1 MSIAHEPLGYATPA
15 PQMGLLDQLRAR
27 IRRYIVAEGVF
38 AGLAWLFAAFWITL
52 ALDWTFEPPPV
63 VRALL
68 LVVVAGVLGYL
79 LNRYWF
85 QRTSVP
91 LSDTNMA
98 LLVERKYRGF
108 RDSLITSVELREQ
121 PAHARAF
128 HAEMLAQTESQAAK
142 QLHDV
147 KLGEI
152 FNNTTI
158 GSKVLLALALGAG
171 VIVFGVMQPEAMKTW
186 TQRVLL
192 LSSDLWPRYTGLEIE
207 GFPDKT
213 RKIGIGGET
222 TVIVK
227 ADLAK
232 EVPSA
237 VKIIYNYK
245 DSGRETQ
252 DMPILRRD
260 SEYQYYVYKFAG
272 LTSSVS
278 FDIRGGDARL
288 RGYEIEVVENPT
300 LSDLQLVA
308 RYPDYM
314 GRSDQTLRAS
324 GLMQIPLGTELILR
338 GRANKP
344 LVEARIDIMEG
355 EKKSSYSTKDF
366 PGNSDSAGSKLALKS
381 PEEVEYHLGTLLT
394 DQSLSFHLRDADGI
408 ESREGDAVR
417 LNLTVRPDE
426 SPRVGLRLAGIGS
439 AITPFATLPMVGD
452 VEDDYGLSRI
462 WIEYHVE
469 QAADARQRDLPL
481 PPLADSKQ
489 LRKTIEW
496 SRELNPDQYKT
507 YEPESY
513 IGLDLQHIQEQEKA
527 AAERAT
533 REAKSEKDP
542 AESQEPAAEKPADGQ
557 EAPSAAVPQK
567 EIPIPFKLEVG
578 QKLNVMT
585 KAVDNST
592 LAAGALVGVG
602 EKYQLEVVT
611 KEQMAAILE
620 AREVNLRQR
629 FETIVNEFQMTR
641 DNLEAIRFKAS
652 PKKSVTDVL
661 DGDDPAEQKPMV
673 TVEQIQERLDAERPA
688 LTERALEKI
697 ERSAYECNELS
708 RAFLDIMEE
717 FINNRIT
724 TPENE
729 KRLRDQI
736 AFPLQKVAKRI
747 IDPETNKADT
757 LKQQLVELRK
767 LVADQTRGPDQQQA
781 AIKAADSILAEM
793 KAILEKMLE
802 LEDYNA
808 LLSKL
813 RKLIDEG
820 DGQGSKIKQLQKQ
833 KLLED

>member
-1 MSIAHEPLGYATPA
+1 MSIAHDPLGYATPA
-15 PQMGLLDQLRAR
+15 PALGLLDQLRAR
-27 IRRYIVAEGVF
+27 IRRYVVAEGVF

-63 VRALL
+63 VRGLL
-68 LVVVAGVLGYL
+68 LVIIAGVLGYL
-79 LNRYWF
+79 LNRFWF
-85 QRTSVP
+85 QRSTVP

-108 RDSLITSVELREQ
+108 RDSLITSVQLREQ
-121 PAHARAF
+121 PAHAQTF
-128 HAEMLAQTESQAAK
+128 HADMLAQTEAEAAK
-142 QLHDV
+142 QLHGV

-158 GSKVLLALALGAG
+158 GSKILLAAALGIG
-171 VIVFGVMQPEAMKTW
+171 IIVFGVMQPGAMKTW
-186 TQRVLL
+186 AQRVLL
-192 LSSDLWPRYTGLEIE
+192 LSEELWPRYTGLEIE
-207 GFPDKT
+207 GFENKV
-213 RKIGIGGET
+213 RKIGVGGET

-227 ADLAK
+227 ADLKK
-232 EVPSA
+232 EVPAA
-237 VKIIYNYK
+237 VKIIYTYEEG
-245 DSGRETQ
+245 GRETQ
-252 DMPILRRD
+252 EMPLLRRD
-260 SEYQYYVYKFAG
+260 NDYQYYVYKFAG
-272 LTSSVS
+272 LTNSVS
-278 FDIRGGDARL
+278 FDVRGGDARL
-288 RGYEIEVVENPT
+288 RNYKIQVVENPT

-308 RYPDYM
+308 KYPAYM
-314 GRSDQTLRAS
+314 GRSDQTLKAS
-324 GLMQIPLGTELILR
+324 GLMQIPMGTELILR
-338 GRANKP
+338 GRSNKP
-344 LVEARIDIMEG
+344 LVDARLDVFEG
-355 EKKSSYSTKDF
+355 EKKTSHTAKD
-366 PGNSDSAGSKLALKS
+366 PSGSSKLTLKS
-381 PEEVEYHLGTLLT
+381 PEELEYNLGALLA
-394 DQSLSFHLRDADGI
+394 DQSLSFHLHDTDGI

-426 SPRVGLRLAGIGS
+426 SPRVGLRLSGIGS
-439 AITPFATLPMVGD
+439 AITPFATLPMTGD
-452 VEDDYGLSRI
+452 VEDDYGLNRV

-469 QAADARQRDLPL
+469 QAADTRERTLPL
-481 PPLADSKQ
+481 PPLTGDK
-489 LRKTIEW
+489 LRKQIEW
-496 SRELNPDQYKT
+496 SPKLNPEQYKT
-507 YEPESY
+507 YEPENY
-513 IGLDLQHIQEQEKA
+513 IGLDLQQIQEQEKM
-527 AAERAT
+527 AAERAA
-533 REAKSEKDP
+533 REAKS
-542 AESQEPAAEKPADGQ
+542 AQEPADK
-557 EAPSAAVPQK
+557 EAKDENKEGPSAALPKK
-567 EIPIPFKLEVG
+567 EIPVPFKLEVG
-578 QKLNVMT
+578 QKLNVTT

-620 AREVNLRQR
+620 AREVSLRQR

-641 DNLEAIRFKAS
+641 DNLEAIRFKAA

-661 DGDDPAEQKPMV
+661 DEPANPDEKKPAV
-673 TVEQIQERLDAERPA
+673 TLEQIQERLDAERPA

-736 AFPLQKVAKRI
+736 AFPLQKISKRI
-747 IDPETNKADT
+747 IDPEQNKADT
-757 LKQQLVELRK
+757 LKNQLLELRK
-767 LVADQTRGPDQQQA
+767 LIQDQTRGPEQQQV

-793 KAILEKMLE
+793 KGILEKMLE

-813 RKLIDEG
+813 RKLIDEEG
-820 DGQGSKIKQLQKQ
+820 ELSPKIKQLQKQ

>member
-1 MSIAHEPLGYATPA
+1 MSIASDQLGYSTPA
-15 PQMGLLDQLRAR
+15 PQLGLLDQLRAR
-27 IRRYIVAEGVF
+27 IRRYIVAEGIF

-63 VRALL
+63 VRGLL

-79 LNRYWF
+79 LNRFWF
-85 QRTSVP
+85 QRSFVP
-91 LSDTNMA
+91 LSDTSMA

-121 PAHARAF
+121 PAHARTF
-128 HAEMLAQTESQAAK
+128 HADMLAQTEAEAAK
-142 QLHDV
+142 QLHGV

-158 GSKVLLALALGAG
+158 GGKILLAAVLGVG
-171 VIVFGVMQPEAMKTW
+171 MLVFGIMQPEAMRTW
-186 TQRVLL
+186 AKRVLL
-192 LSSDLWPRYTGLEIE
+192 LDSELWPRYTSLDIE
-207 GFPDKT
+207 GFADKV
-213 RKIGIGGET
+213 RKVGVGGET
-222 TVIVK
+222 TVIVR
-227 ADLAK
+227 AELNK
-232 EVPSA
+232 EIPKA
-237 VKIIYNYK
+237 VKITYTFEEG
-245 DSGRETQ
+245 GRETQ
-252 DMPILRRD
+252 EMPILRRD
-260 SEYQYYVYKFAG
+260 SEYQYYLYKFAG
-272 LTSSVS
+272 LTNSVS
-278 FDIRGGDARL
+278 FDVRGGDARL
-288 RGYEIEVVENPT
+288 RDYKIEVVDNPT

-308 RYPDYM
+308 KYPAYM
-314 GRSDQTLRAS
+314 GRSEQTLKAS
-324 GLMQIPLGTELILR
+324 GLMQIPLGTELLLR

-344 LVEARIDIMEG
+344 LVDARIDIIEG
-355 EKKSSYSTKDF
+355 EKKESHSTKDA
-366 PGNSDSAGSKLALKS
+366 SAANKLSLKS
-381 PEEVEYHLGTLLT
+381 PQELEYKLGTLLA
-394 DQSLSFHLRDADGI
+394 DQSLSFHLHDADGI

-426 SPRVGLRLAGIGS
+426 SPRVGMRLSGIGS
-439 AITPFATLPMVGD
+439 SITPFATLPMIGD
-452 VEDDYGLSRI
+452 VEDDYGLNRV

-469 QAADARQRDLPL
+469 QAADARERTLPL
-481 PPLADSKQ
+481 PPLAGNN
-489 LRKTIEW
+489 LRKQVAW
-496 SRELNPDQYKT
+496 SPEKNPEQYKT

-513 IGLDLQHIQEQEKA
+513 IGLDLQQIQEDEKT
-527 AAERAT
+527 AAERAA
-533 REAKSEKDP
+533 REAKSEP
-542 AESQEPAAEKPADGQ
+542 APAASPDESPAG
-557 EAPSAAVPQK
+557 PSAAIPKK
-567 EIPIPFKLEVG
+567 EIPVPFKLEVG
-578 QKLNVMT
+578 QKLNVTT

-602 EKYQLEVVT
+602 EKYQLEIVT

-629 FETIVNEFQMTR
+629 FETIVNEFQATR
-641 DNLEAIRFKAS
+641 DNLEAIRFKAA

-661 DGDDPAEQKPMV
+661 DEPKDPAEKKPEV
-673 TVEQIQERLDAERPA
+673 TLEQIQERLDAERPA

-736 AFPLQKVAKRI
+736 ADPLKKVAKRI
-747 IDPETNKADT
+747 IDPEQNKADT
-757 LKQQLVELRK
+757 LKNQLLELRK
-767 LVADQTRGPDQQQA
+767 LIQDQTRGPDQQQA

-793 KAILEKMLE
+793 KGILEKMLE

-813 RKLIDEG
+813 RKLIDEQEK
-820 DGQGSKIKQLQKQ
+820 QGGGIKQLQKQ

>member
-1 MSIAHEPLGYATPA
+1 MSIASDPLGYATPA
-15 PQMGLLDQLRAR
+15 PQLGLLDQLRAR
-27 IRRYIVAEGVF
+27 IRRYIVAEGIF

-79 LNRYWF
+79 LNRFWF

-121 PAHARAF
+121 PAHARTF
-128 HAEMLAQTESQAAK
+128 HAEMLAQTEAAAAK

-152 FNNTTI
+152 FNNTTL
-158 GSKVLLALALGAG
+158 GSKVMLAAVLGAAI
-171 VIVFGVMQPEAMKTW
+171 IVFGVMQPAAIKTW
-186 TQRVLL
+186 VQRVLL
-192 LSSDLWPRYTGLEIE
+192 LSEELWPRYTGLALE
-207 GFPDKT
+207 GFENKI
-213 RKIGIGGET
+213 RKVGSGGET

-227 ADLAK
+227 ADLTK
-232 EVPSA
+232 EVPKA
-237 VKIIYNYK
+237 VKITY
-245 DSGRETQ
+245 SFAEGGRETQ
-252 DMPILRRD
+252 EMPILRKD
-260 SEYQYYVYKFAG
+260 NEFQYYVYKFAG
-272 LTSSVS
+272 LTNSVD
-278 FDIRGGDARL
+278 FEVRGGDARL
-288 RGYEIEVVENPT
+288 RGYQIQVVDNPT

-308 RYPDYM
+308 KYPAYM
-314 GRSDQTLRAS
+314 GRAEQTLKAS
-324 GLMQIPLGTELILR
+324 GLMQIPMGTELILR

-344 LVEARIDIMEG
+344 LVEAKLDVMEG
-355 EKKSSYSTKDF
+355 EKKTSYLTKDASLD
-366 PGNSDSAGSKLALKS
+366 NKLALKN
-381 PEEVEYHLGTLLT
+381 PQDVEYNLGALLS
-394 DQSLSFHLRDADGI
+394 DQSLAFHLRDADGI

-426 SPRVGLRLAGIGS
+426 SPRVGLRLSGIGS

-452 VEDDYGLSRI
+452 VEDDYGLSRV

-469 QAADARQRDLPL
+469 QAADTRQRDLPL
-481 PPLADSKQ
+481 PPLSNNN
-489 LRKTIEW
+489 LRKQIEW
-496 SRELNPDQYKT
+496 SPKLNPEQYKT

-513 IGLDLQHIQEQEKA
+513 IGLDLQQIQEDEKA
-527 AAERAT
+527 SAERAA
-533 REAKSEKDP
+533 REAK
-542 AESQEPAAEKPADGQ
+542 PAAEKPEG
-557 EAPSAAVPQK
+557 ENGSSAAVPQK
-567 EIPIPFKLEVG
+567 EIPVPFKLEVG
-578 QKLNVMT
+578 QKLNVVT

-629 FETIVNEFQMTR
+629 FETIVNEFTMTR
-641 DNLEAIRFKAS
+641 DNLAAIQFKAA

-661 DGDDPAEQKPMV
+661 DEPSDPSEKKPML
-673 TVEQIQERLDAERPA
+673 TIEQIQERLDAERPA

-708 RAFLDIMEE
+708 RAFLDIMDE

-736 AFPLQKVAKRI
+736 AFPLQKVAQRI

-757 LKQQLVELRK
+757 LKQQLIELRK
-767 LVADQTRGPDQQQA
+767 LVADQTRGPEQQQA
-781 AIKAADSILAEM
+781 ALKMADSILAEM
-793 KAILEKMLE
+793 KGILEKMLE

-813 RKLIDEG
+813 RKLIDEQEK
-820 DGQGSKIKQLQKQ
+820 QGGGIKQLQKQ

>member
-1 MSIAHEPLGYATPA
+1 MSIASDPLGYATPA
-15 PQMGLLDQLRAR
+15 PQLGLLDQLRAR

-63 VRALL
+63 VRALM

-91 LSDTNMA
+91 LSDTSMA

-121 PAHARAF
+121 PAHARTF
-128 HAEMLAQTESQAAK
+128 HAEMLAQTEAAAAK

-158 GSKVLLALALGAG
+158 GSKVLLAVALGAA
-171 VIVFGVMQPEAMKTW
+171 VVVFGVMQPAAMKTW
-186 TQRVLL
+186 AQRVLL
-192 LSSDLWPRYTGLEIE
+192 LSEELWPRYTGLAIE
-207 GFPDKT
+207 GFDNKI
-213 RKIGIGGET
+213 RKVGSGGET

-227 ADLAK
+227 ADLNK
-232 EVPSA
+232 EVPKA
-237 VKIIYNYK
+237 VKITY
-245 DSGRETQ
+245 SFAGGSRETQ
-252 DMPILRRD
+252 DMPVLRKD

-272 LTSSVS
+272 LTDSVS

-288 RGYEIEVVENPT
+288 RDYEIQVVDNPT

-308 RYPDYM
+308 HYPAYM
-314 GRSDQTLRAS
+314 GRADQTLKAS

-344 LVEARIDIMEG
+344 LVEAKLDVFEG
-355 EKKSSYSTKDF
+355 EKKTSFLTKDAT
-366 PGNSDSAGSKLALKS
+366 SDSKLALKN
-381 PEEVEYHLGTLLT
+381 PQEVEYNLGALLA
-394 DQSLSFHLRDADGI
+394 DQSLAFQLRDADGI
-408 ESREGDAVR
+408 ESREGEAVR

-426 SPRVGLRLAGIGS
+426 SPRVGLRLSGIGS

-469 QAADARQRDLPL
+469 PAADTRQRDLPL
-481 PPLADSKQ
+481 PPLANNN
-489 LRKTIEW
+489 LRKQIEW
-496 SRELNPDQYKT
+496 SQERNPEQYKT

-513 IGLDLQHIQEQEKA
+513 IGLDLQQIQEAEKA
-527 AAERAT
+527 AAERAA
-533 REAKSEKDP
+533 REAKPEAK
-542 AESQEPAAEKPADGQ
+542 EPDAEKAAAGDV
-557 EAPSAAVPQK
+557 APSAALPKK
-567 EIPIPFKLEVG
+567 ETPVPFKLEVG
-578 QKLNVMT
+578 QKLNLMT

-602 EKYQLEVVT
+602 EKYQLEIVT

-629 FETIVNEFQMTR
+629 FETIVNEFTMTR
-641 DNLEAIRFKAS
+641 DNLAAIQFKAT
-652 PKKSVTDVL
+652 PKKAVTDVL
-661 DGDDPAEQKPMV
+661 DEDDPADKKPMI

-736 AFPLQKVAKRI
+736 AFPLQKVSKRI

-757 LKQQLVELRK
+757 LKQQLIELRK
-767 LVADQTRGPDQQQA
+767 LVADQTRGPEQQQA
-781 AIKAADSILAEM
+781 ALKMADSILAEM
-793 KAILEKMLE
+793 KGILEKMLE

-820 DGQGSKIKQLQKQ
+820 DGQGGKIKQLQRQ

>member
-15 PQMGLLDQLRAR
+15 PQLGLLDQLRAR

-38 AGLAWLFAAFWITL
+38 AGLAWLFASFWITL
-52 ALDWTFEPPPV
+52 AIDWTFEPPRV
-63 VRALL
+63 VRALM
-68 LVVVAGVLGYL
+68 LVAVAGVLGYL

-121 PAHARAF
+121 PGHARAF
-128 HAEMLAQTESQAAK
+128 HPDMLAKTEAEAAK
-142 QLHDV
+142 QLHGV

-158 GSKVLLALALGAG
+158 GSKILLAVALGISI
-171 VIVFGVMQPEAMKTW
+171 IVFGVMQPPAIKTW
-186 TQRVLL
+186 AERMLL
-192 LSSDLWPRYTGLEIE
+192 LSEELWPRYTGLEIE
-207 GFPDKT
+207 GFADKV
-213 RKIGIGGET
+213 RKVGVGGET

-227 ADLAK
+227 ADLFK
-232 EVPSA
+232 EVPKD
-237 VKIIYNYK
+237 VKITYTYQEG
-245 DSGRETQ
+245 GRETQ

-260 SEYQYYVYKFAG
+260 SEFQYHVYKFAG
-272 LTSSVS
+272 LTNSVK

-288 RGYEIEVVENPT
+288 RDYKIEVVDNPT
-300 LSDLQLVA
+300 LSDLHLVA
-308 RYPDYM
+308 HYPAYM
-314 GRSDQTLRAS
+314 GRSDQTLKAA

-344 LVEARIDIMEG
+344 LVDARLDVFEG
-355 EKKSSYSTKDF
+355 EKKTIHSAKDDST
-366 PGNSDSAGSKLALKS
+366 ASKLKLKN
-381 PEEVEYHLGTLLT
+381 PLEVEYNLGTLLA
-394 DQSLSFHLRDADGI
+394 DQSLSFHLRDVDGI

-426 SPRVGLRLAGIGS
+426 SPRVGLRLSGIGS

-452 VEDDYGLSRI
+452 VEDDYGLSRV

-469 QAADARQRDLPL
+469 QAADTRQRTLPL
-481 PPLADSKQ
+481 PAVAENKQ
-489 LRKTIEW
+489 LRKQIEW
-496 SRELNPDQYKT
+496 SPKLNPEQYKT
-507 YEPESY
+507 YEPELY
-513 IGLDLQHIQEQEKA
+513 IGLDLQQIQEQEKA
-527 AAERAT
+527 AAERAA
-533 REAKSEKDP
+533 REAKPEAK
-542 AESQEPAAEKPADGQ
+542 EPAEKPADDKEPAKPDAA
-557 EAPSAAVPQK
+557 EAPSAAVPKK
-567 EIPIPFKLEVG
+567 EIPVPFKLEVG

-602 EKYQLEVVT
+602 EKYQLEIVT

-641 DNLEAIRFKAS
+641 DNLEAIRFKAT
-652 PKKSVTDVL
+652 PKKTATDVL
-661 DGDDPAEQKPMV
+661 DDPDEKKPMV
-673 TVEQIQERLDAERPA
+673 TTEQIQERLDAERPA

-697 ERSAYECNELS
+697 ERSAFECNELS

-736 AFPLQKVAKRI
+736 AEPLKKVSKRI
-747 IDPETNKADT
+747 IDPETNKAET
-757 LKQQLVELRK
+757 LKQQLTELRK
-767 LVADQTRGPDQQQA
+767 LVADQTRGPEQQQA
-781 AIKAADSILAEM
+781 AIKLADSILAEM
-793 KAILEKMLE
+793 KGILEKMLE

-820 DGQGSKIKQLQKQ
+820 DGQGPKIKQLQKQ